1 MGKVKVFIDKDTEHE
16 FKADGADQVGIM
28 VRFFNKT
35 GIEIPGQGQPIAII
49 RQYNVSS
56 ILGFSFDEDIVVG
69 L

>member
-1 MGKVKVFIDKDTEHE
+1 MGTVKVFIDKDTEHE
-16 FKADGADQVGIM
+16 FKAEGADQAGIM

-35 GIEIPGQGQPIAII
+35 GLMIPDKGAEINII

-56 ILGFSFDEDIVVG
+56 IIGFSFDEDIVVG